1 MECDN
6 WMLVCRG
13 DVQATLLTLPKKIL
27 MHLHHHRADV
37 DVCGILVIALQL

>member
-1 MECDN
+1 MSKPI
-6 WMLVCRG
+6 LYGIQHPRP
-13 DVQATLLTLPKKIL
+13 AKRTLPKKIL